1 MDELR
6 RIITELNNRVE
17 NLEKGL
23 VIKKITIP
31 TDGYFVVKKVTA
43 DPGSPIEGEL
53 WENTT
58 SHHLKIYLNG
68 TVTTII

>member
-6 RIITELNNRVE
+6 RIITSLNTRLE

-43 DPGSPIEGEL
+43 DPGSPVEGEM
-53 WENTT
+53 WENLTD
-58 SHHLKIYLNG
+58 HHLKIYLNG
-68 TVTTII
+68 SVTTII